1 MSAGSR
7 QSSGAEQ
14 DADWIHWF
22 SFYFISLPFR
32 TGNIEIISQILVKD
46 MGEGIYLYFQKEY
59 VQGNVPGG
67 GGKEA
72 KVTIMMNKPEK
83 ET

>member
-1 MSAGSR
+1 
-7 QSSGAEQ
+7 
-14 DADWIHWF
+14 
-22 SFYFISLPFR
+22 
-32 TGNIEIISQILVKD
+32 